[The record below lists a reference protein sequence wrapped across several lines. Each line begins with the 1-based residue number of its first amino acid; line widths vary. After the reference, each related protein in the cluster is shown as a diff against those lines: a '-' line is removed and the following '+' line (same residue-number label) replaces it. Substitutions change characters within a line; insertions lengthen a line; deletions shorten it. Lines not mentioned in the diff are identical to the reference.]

1 MLTGKIVEEFKIGK
15 DSFKI
20 RYPKFEDFEDLQE
33 LINSPVEEWRY
44 STRQKKVNRKEGF
57 EVLTDLLKSV
67 ENKESV
73 ALVVEIN
80 GKVKGMANI
89 DKKKHAQNHICELG
103 ISLGKE
109 IRGKGIGKRL
119 MELLIREAK
128 KNLKTEIVELEVFG
142 ENKIAQ
148 NLYKKLGF
156 KKVGVIKKG
165 IKKKGKYS
173 DKILMVKYL

>member
-20 RYPKFEDFEDLQE
+20 RYPKFEDYKGLQE
-33 LINSPVEEWRY
+33 SINSLVEEWGY
-44 STRQKKVNRKEGF
+44 LNEQKKISRKEVI
-57 EVLTDLLKSV
+57 ESTTDLLKKI

-73 ALVVEIN
+73 ALVVEVN
-80 GKVKGMANI
+80 GKVKGDADI
-89 DKKKHAQNHICELG
+89 DKKKHAQNHICDLG

-128 KNLKTEIVELEVFG
+128 KNLKTEIIEIEVFA
-142 ENKIAQ
+142 ENKVAL
-148 NLYKKLGF
+148 NLYKKFGF
-156 KKVGVIKKG
+156 KKIGIIKKG
-165 IKKKGKYS
+165 FKKKGKYY